1 MVAWGAGGVP
11 GPGEGGNMVELLIVV
26 VIGLLAIS
34 AATTLGSRLGF
45 AAPLLLVVAGIGA
58 SLLPFIPEVHVE
70 PEWILSGVLPP
81 LLYSASVSMPSMNFR
96 REFGAIGGL
105 SLVLV
110 AASSLAVG
118 VIFAWL
124 VPGLGLAWGIALG
137 AIVSPTDCSSSS
149 RFWSPTVPCFCRE
162 APLRR

>member
-1 MVAWGAGGVP
+1 
-11 GPGEGGNMVELLIVV
+11 MVELLIVV

-81 LLYSASVSMPSMNFR
+81 LLYSASVSMPSKNFR